1 MRMNQVITK
10 RKLKKEYNNLG
21 LMFKL
26 EQLRSSIL
34 QSELQIL
41 DKKINKLE
49 EDLRL
54 ERDMNSFDRK
64 VRAKN
69 YDL

>member
-1 MRMNQVITK
+1 MVTK

-41 DKKINKLE
+41 DKKISKLE
-49 EDLRL
+49 EELKL
-54 ERDMNSFDRK
+54 ERDINSFDRK
-64 VRAKN
+64 VRTKN